1 MKNAI
6 ELHHVYK
13 KFNMRSGKN
22 NTLKD
27 KIFNPDPQPSR
38 EMWVL
43 RDIHLEVPPGSSL
56 ALIGKNGSGKS
67 TLLKLICKILYPTS
81 GEVRINGKI
90 STLLELGAG
99 FHPDFTGRENI
110 FFNGS
115 VLGFTRK
122 QIQSKLDSIIAF
134 SELEPYIDM
143 PVRNY
148 SSGMYMRLGFSVAIH
163 MEPDILL
170 MDEILAVGDF
180 EFQKKCMNE
189 ILRLKSEG
197 TTIVFV
203 SHSGDQAQQICDQAI
218 WLEDGQIRLS
228 GTSRDVVAAYE
239 KSSMTHASIPEY
251 NYRMGCRSQQQ
262 RDFGQALKYFNGALE
277 HGYNEFSV
285 KILRSSVYLELGMQ
299 EEASRD
305 AERCLAIAPP
315 GADYESIVQHARFIN
330 SKRGVEMVSSAQT
343 VLFDHS
349 TTKPDFLIIGTQ
361 KGGTTSLYH
370 YLTQHPNIKA
380 AAVKEVHYF
389 DHQFDKGF
397 DWYKRHFPPGLSAQA
412 LTGEASPYYLFHPQ
426 TPGRVRELLPDT
438 KLIVLLRNPVDRA
451 YSHYQ
456 MMVRRGLEQLSFPE
470 ALLAESARVQDE
482 YERMAQDPGYS
493 STNCEHFSYLKRGLY
508 AEQLKR
514 WFHYFPPEQFLIMSS
529 ERLLQDPAECCQ
541 RAWDFLGMRAWGLTE
556 FTQLNE
562 GNYTSGIP
570 AETLKWLYEYF
581 AEPNRQLFDLIGEEY
596 DWSPSERTNSSLGE

>member
-1 MKNAI
+1 MGISRRESMKNAI

-13 KFNMRSGKN
+13 KFNKLSGKR
-22 NTLKD
+22 NTIKD
-27 KIFNPDPQPSR
+27 KIFNPDPQSSK

-43 RDIHLEVPPGSSL
+43 RDIHLELPPGTSV

-67 TLLKLICKILYPTS
+67 TLLKLICRILHPTS
-81 GEVRINGKI
+81 GEVKINGKI

-197 TTIVFV
+197 KTIVFV
-203 SHSGDQAQQICDQAI
+203 SHSGEQAQQICDQAI
-218 WLEDGQIRLS
+218 WLEDGQIKLS
-228 GTSRDVVAAYE
+228 GASRDVVTAYE
-239 KSSMTHASIPEY
+239 KSCMTSAYIPEY

-262 RDFGQALKYFNGALE
+262 LDFRQALKHFDLALE

-285 KILRSSVYLELGMQ
+285 KILRSSVCLELGLK

-315 GADYESIVQHARFIN
+315 GADYESIIRHVQFVN
-330 SKRGVEMVSSAQT
+330 SKRGVEIVRSAQT
-343 VLFDHS
+343 ALFDNT
-349 TTKPDFLIIGTQ
+349 TTKPAFLIIGTQ

-380 AAVKEVHYF
+380 AAVKEIHYF
-389 DHQFDKGF
+389 DEQYDHGF
-397 DWYKRHFPPGLSAQA
+397 DWYKRHFPSDLSAHDI
-412 LTGEASPYYLFHPQ
+412 TGEASPYYLFHPQ
-426 TPGRVRELLPDT
+426 TPSRVRELLPDM

-456 MMVRRGLEQLSFPE
+456 MMVRKGFEQLSFPE

-482 YERMAQDPGYS
+482 YERMVQDPSYRS
-493 STNCEHFSYLKRGLY
+493 ANCIHFSYLKRGLY
-508 AEQLKR
+508 AEQLER
-514 WFHYFPPEQFLIMSS
+514 WLQYFPPEQFLIMNS
-529 ERLLQDPAECCQ
+529 ESLFQDAAECCQ
-541 RAWDFLGMRAWGLTE
+541 RAWEFLGMPAWGLTE
-556 FTQLNE
+556 FTQLNK
-562 GNYTSGIP
+562 GDYTSDIP

-581 AEPNRQLFDLIGEEY
+581 EEPNRQLFNLIGEKY
-596 DWSPSERTNSSLGE
+596 DWSG